1 MDINKLKYV
10 VGKTEENAP
19 AVIRFFGSVD
29 SCSTE
34 CFNEE
39 FLWLQNYVKPSKII
53 VLINSDGGS
62 VMYGMST
69 FSIIQSCPIEVD
81 CIIEGIA
88 ASMGS
93 VIWTAGDNLYMHDY
107 SILMIHNPFVY
118 DKDTE
123 DENVK
128 NMVNA
133 FRSQIETIYVKRFG
147 MTKDKVRAI
156 MDGEGDAD
164 GTYLSARDAVKAGIL
179 SADHVIKTSKQVVD
193 KVKNQIEGVT
203 NVASIRDIMASA
215 IQDELDENKLI
226 EEVVSIRKQKI
237 PNSNSTTVEQEQNA
251 MKEQEENIQFG
262 AVTAQLGFTGEVQ
275 LQSVTARILEL
286 QNSEKELKEVKA
298 TLDDLQIKF
307 KGKEAEVKN
316 IQEKLDT
323 AEASLKVYQ
332 DAEKAAKEAEINA
345 LVDNAIKAGKIEAS
359 AKEDWVNMASSNL
372 EMVKK
377 TLDSI
382 PGRDNIPE
390 EIANDPKNKK
400 DAEASLNEAQAK
412 MAEQVKA
419 VVGDVKL
426 KTF

>member
-10 VGKTEENAP
+10 VGKAETDAP
-19 AVIRFFGSVD
+19 AIIRFFGSVD
-29 SCSTE
+29 SYSTE

-39 FLWLQNYVKPSKII
+39 FLWLQNCVKPSKIV

-118 DKDTE
+118 DRNSE

-133 FRSQIETIYVKRFG
+133 FRTQIETIYTKRFG
-147 MTKDKVRAI
+147 LSKDKVRAI

-164 GTYLSARDAVKAGIL
+164 GTYLSAKDAVKAGIL
-179 SADHVIKTSKQVVD
+179 SADHVIKTSKQVVE
-193 KVKNQIEGVT
+193 KVKNQVEGVT
-203 NVASIRDIMASA
+203 DVASIRDIMASA
-215 IQDELDENKLI
+215 IKDEVDENKLL
-226 EEVVSIRKQKI
+226 EEVASIHKQKNQ
-237 PNSNSTTVEQEQNA
+237 NSNSTTVEQEQDT
-251 MKEQEENIQFG
+251 MKEQENIQFST
-262 AVTAQLGFTGEVQ
+262 VSAQLGFNSDVQ
-275 LQSVTARILEL
+275 LQSVTARITEL
-286 QNSEKELKEVKA
+286 QNAEKELNGVKDE
-298 TLDDLQIKF
+298 LGDLKIKF
-307 KGKEAEVKN
+307 KGKEAEIKN

-323 AEASLKVYQ
+323 AEASLKKYQ
-332 DAEKAAKEAEINA
+332 DAEKEAKDAEINA
-345 LVDNAIKAGKIEAS
+345 LVDAAIKAGKIEAG
-359 AKEDWVNMASSNL
+359 AKEEWITMANSNFD
-372 EMVKK
+372 MVKK

-382 PGRDNIPE
+382 AGRDDIPK
-390 EIANDPKNKK
+390 EIANDPENKK
-400 DAEASLNEAQAK
+400 DAQASLTEAEAK
-412 MAEQVKA
+412 MAEKVKS
-419 VVGDVKL
+419 VVGDMKL

>member
-1 MDINKLKYV
+1 MDIDKLKYV
-10 VGKTEENAP
+10 VGKVETDAP

-39 FLWLQNYVKPSKII
+39 FLWLQNCVKPSKIV

-107 SILMIHNPFVY
+107 SILMIHNPFMH
-118 DKDTE
+118 DNGIK

-128 NMVNA
+128 NMINA
-133 FRSQIETIYVKRFG
+133 FRTQIETIYTKRFG
-147 MTKDKVRAI
+147 LTKDKVRAI

-164 GTYLSARDAVKAGIL
+164 GTYLSAKDAVKAGIL
-179 SADHVIKTSKQVVD
+179 PADHVIKTSKQVVD
-193 KVKNQIEGVT
+193 KVKNQVDGVKD
-203 NVASIRDIMASA
+203 VASICDIMAST
-215 IQDELDENKLI
+215 IREEVDENKLL
-226 EEVVSIRKQKI
+226 EEVVSIHKQKN
-237 PNSNSTTVEQEQNA
+237 PNSNSTTVEQEQNT
-251 MKEQEENIQFG
+251 MKEQENIQFS
-262 AVTAQLGFTGEVQ
+262 AVSAQLGFNGDVQ
-275 LQSVTARILEL
+275 LQSVTARITEL
-286 QNSEKELKEVKA
+286 QNAEKELKTVKA
-298 TLDDLQIKF
+298 ELNDLNIKF
-307 KGKEAEVKN
+307 KGKETEVKN
-316 IQEKLDT
+316 IQKELDT
-323 AEASLKVYQ
+323 AKASLKKYQ
-332 DAEKAAKEAEINA
+332 DAEEAANAAEIEA
-345 LVDNAIKAGKIEAS
+345 MVDAAIKAGKIEAS
-359 AKEDWVNMASSNL
+359 TKEDWVNMANSNK

-382 PGRDNIPE
+382 AGRDDIPK
-390 EIANDPKNKK
+390 EIANDPENKH
-400 DAEASLNEAQAK
+400 DAQAAVDEAEAKVQAK
-412 MAEQVKA
+412 VKA
-419 VVGDVKL
+419 VVGDIAL